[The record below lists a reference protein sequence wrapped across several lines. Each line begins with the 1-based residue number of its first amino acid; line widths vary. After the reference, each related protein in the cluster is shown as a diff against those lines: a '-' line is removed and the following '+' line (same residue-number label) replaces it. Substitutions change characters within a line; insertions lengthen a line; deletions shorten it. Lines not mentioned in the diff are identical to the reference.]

1 MKRIISERVEE
12 MMEMVRE
19 RMKKQGIG
27 NIVGKRV
34 VMKGGER
41 KIKGMKE
48 EERRII
54 ERNVRIG
61 SNIGIEGLKEEDK
74 GEDLEEKVGIMI

>member
-12 MMEMVRE
+12 KMEMVRE